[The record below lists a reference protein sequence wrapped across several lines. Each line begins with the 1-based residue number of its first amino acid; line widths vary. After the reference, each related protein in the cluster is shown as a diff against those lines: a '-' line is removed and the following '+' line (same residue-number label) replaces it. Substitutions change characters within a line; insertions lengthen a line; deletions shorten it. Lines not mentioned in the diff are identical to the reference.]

1 MKNLIAKYLIELIV
15 IITGISLSFY
25 VDELGKYNNNEKLKN
40 QSLKRILQNLE
51 GDIKDNR
58 WNYKAVSRS
67 IESGDWIFKNR
78 KRLNNY
84 SRDTIGFHLTRAN
97 NFLTIFV
104 DNQEEYSTLKSSGYI
119 ELIKNE
125 SIVKSLQNKYVGHS
139 WMKEL
144 EKFIIRISNTPI
156 EYEHKNSEF
165 INDSLNDLGFPIG
178 KRYVGDLNFPREI
191 IGRIK
196 EKLFWQNAYLR
207 QIKSRLKKDS
217 LLIVEIENEVSL

>member
-40 QSLKRILQNLE
+40 QSLNRILQNLE
-51 GDIKDNR
+51 GDIEDNK

-67 IESGDWIFKNR
+67 LESGDWIFKNR
-78 KRLNNY
+78 NRLNKF

-97 NFLTIFV
+97 NFLTIFT
-104 DNQEEYSTLKSSGYI
+104 DNQEEYFTLKSSGYI

-125 SIVKSLQNKYVGHS
+125 SIVKSLQKKYVKHT

-144 EKFIIRISNTPI
+144 EKIIFRISNTPI

-165 INDSLNDLGFPIG
+165 VNDSLKDLVFYVG

-191 IGRIK
+191 IGKIK
-196 EKLFWQNAYLR
+196 EKMFWQYYYLNT
-207 QIKSRLKKDS
+207 IKERLKKDS
-217 LLIVEIENEVSL
+217 LLIVEIKNEVSL